1 LRVEVH
7 LTQSKTVADGT
18 ERHEDVFPPTT
29 SDFRLYEL
37 LKNDS
42 RFFRIAGASGHA
54 RQLASAMKAMCLVIG
69 GG

>member
-42 RFFRIAGASGHA
+42 RFFRIAGASSQAATCVSDEIDVCGD
-54 RQLASAMKAMCLVIG
+54 G

>member
-18 ERHEDVFPPTT
+18 ERHERFPPTT

-42 RFFRIAGASGHA
+42 RFFRIADASSQA
-54 RQLASAMKAMCLVIG
+54 ATCVSDEKRMCGDG